1 MLWTILASLQSLP
14 LAVSI
19 SQTSW
24 IMDLWYLICIKF
36 LEIPLAMTLLD
47 LKKFWAF
54 CTTAVY
60 DLGAFDVYLCF
71 WTPFAPSSIQGI
83 QGVTALEQILI
94 VVHQSMSLIV
104 LTLMLHKFLLKTGE
118 YKTNKKH
125 LLTIILLSYFSWNVH
140 VFVIQWCIWAL
151 NDFHISLHG
160 FFPCISSL
168 NFLIFP

>member
-1 MLWTILASLQSLP
+1 VNRNLRLLWTILTSLQSLP

-24 IMDLWYLICIKF
+24 IMDFCIKF

-94 VVHQSMSLIV
+94 VVHQSMFIDCVNPNVAQIFVENLAS
-104 LTLMLHKFLLKTGE
+104 TKPTKNT
-118 YKTNKKH
+118 
-125 LLTIILLSYFSWNVH
+125 SW
-140 VFVIQWCIWAL
+140 
-151 NDFHISLHG
+151 
-160 FFPCISSL
+160 P
-168 NFLIFP
+168 